1 MPKSYS
7 VDLRER
13 VIDAV
18 EEGASRREA
27 AERLDVSASSAIR
40 WLQSWRKEGVRAP
53 KPRGGSRSAL
63 EDYAEEIGALVAENP
78 DWTLDELV
86 VSMGKQRI
94 PGSRS
99 ALWRFLE
106 RHGIT
111 FKKKVL
117 RASEQDRDDVARAR
131 RRWIQKQGLLDS
143 SCLVFI
149 DETSVNTSMVRL
161 YGRCPRGERLVGR
174 VPFGAWKTL
183 TFVAGLRCNG
193 MTAPFVFQGA
203 MNGEIFLAYIEQ
215 CLVPTLKRGDIVM
228 MDHLQAHMVSGIKEA
243 IDAAG
248 AELRYVPQYSPDL
261 NPIELPFSKLKAHL
275 RKAAARTV
283 RTLCHRIGSFLPQLS
298 AKECANY
305 FAHDGYAP
313 V

>member
-1 MPKSYS
+1 M
-7 VDLRER
+7 
-13 VIDAV
+13 
-18 EEGASRREA
+18 
-27 AERLDVSASSAIR
+27 
-40 WLQSWRKEGVRAP
+40 
-53 KPRGGSRSAL
+53 
-63 EDYAEEIGALVAENP
+63 
-78 DWTLDELV
+78 
-86 VSMGKQRI
+86 
-94 PGSRS
+94 
-99 ALWRFLE
+99 
-106 RHGIT
+106 
-111 FKKKVL
+111 
-117 RASEQDRDDVARAR
+117 ARAR

-283 RTLCHRIGSFLPQLS
+283 RTLCHRIGSFLSQLS
-298 AKECANY
+298 AKECSNY